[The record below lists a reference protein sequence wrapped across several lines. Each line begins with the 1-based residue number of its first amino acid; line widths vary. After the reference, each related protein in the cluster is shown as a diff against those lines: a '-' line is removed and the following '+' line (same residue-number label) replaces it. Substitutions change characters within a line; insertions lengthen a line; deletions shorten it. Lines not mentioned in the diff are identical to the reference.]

1 MGERA
6 LVVDIGDEEPVT
18 LAEAS
23 KVILRGIV
31 SVSALRAEI
40 RRGNLTVERIGKNL
54 YTTPAAIREMRSKC
68 RVMPNRQDYTSEKTE
83 DKASGSSATVGKTS
97 ELDALKASVRALKTG
112 SLSTLRKSTP
122 RDPQKVASPIPFPS
136 RKSSAST

>member
-1 MGERA
+1 MTRA
-6 LVVDIGDEEPVT
+6 ELLDSDPIT
-18 LAEAS
+18 LTEAS
-23 KVILRGIV
+23 KLVLRGII

-54 YTTPAAIREMRSKC
+54 YTTPAAIREMRDKC
-68 RVMPNRQDYTSEKTE
+68 RVMPNHQDYTSEKTE
-83 DKASGSSATVGKTS
+83 AKASGSSAMEEKTS
-97 ELDALKASVRALKTG
+97 ELAALKASVRALRTG

-122 RDPQKVASPIPFPS
+122 RDQQKAESPIPFRS